1 MHGTAMLIPMDTL
14 LMFLAAALAI
24 SLAPGP
30 DMLFIL
36 ANSLAQGTRAG
47 LAAAFGMATGMLGHT
62 AAAVLGLS
70 ALLATAPV
78 AFEIVRWAGA
88 AYLVWLAIRS
98 FRTRDFDGL
107 ATARREPLGR
117 VFRQAVITN
126 LLNPK
131 VAIFYLAFLPQF
143 IEPAR
148 GATAVQLLVL
158 GALLILVGL
167 VIDSAVGLAG
177 GRVRMLVTGNG
188 AFARAMGWIPGCIY
202 LGLATRLALDAR
214 R

>member
-1 MHGTAMLIPMDTL
+1 MALSMLIPMDTL

-36 ANSLAQGTRAG
+36 ANSLGQGTRAG
-47 LAAAFGMATGMLGHT
+47 LTAAFGMATGMLGHT

-70 ALLATAPV
+70 ALLAAAPV

-98 FRTRDFDGL
+98 FR
-107 ATARREPLGR
+107 ARSFGSIAAARHEPLGR

-131 VAIFYLAFLPQF
+131 VAMFYLAFLPQF
-143 IEPAR
+143 VEPAR
-148 GATAVQLLVL
+148 SAPAIQLLVL
-158 GALLILVGL
+158 AALLILVGL
-167 VIDSAVGLAG
+167 IIDSAVGIAG
-177 GRVRMLVTGNG
+177 GRVRTLVTGSG
-188 AFARAMGWIPGCIY
+188 VFARAMGWIPGCIY